1 MSPKGLTE
9 ATNGR
14 DNRQA
19 CEIPNRIGKNNMINY
34 GSLEPP
40 PACLCGLVGRGRRR
54 GPGARVPGGLRWSAR
69 RRGRRV
75 HGPRDSSGPGAA
87 GPAGTAPLSRRAQA
101 RLCSR
106 GVPGARGAGL
116 ARGPQGRAGA
126 PGRGLRGRRGW
137 APSGRRQLSR
147 TRGREGGVRRGTPIW
162 TRFPPAPAARRK
174 SRPEAAAGPL
184 WAQSPGPS
192 GRPRAPTSP
201 FVLPAQQLCLDPQHP
216 PCGRD

>member
-40 PACLCGLVGRGRRR
+40 PACLCGLAGRGRRR

-87 GPAGTAPLSRRAQA
+87 GPAGTAPRSRPSTGSPLFAGSPGSTR
-101 RLCSR
+101 R
-106 GVPGARGAGL
+106 GPGQGTAGARGGAGPRPPWAAWL
-116 ARGPQGRAGA
+116 GSEWQATTVENAGA
-126 PGRGLRGRRGW
+126 G
-137 APSGRRQLSR
+137 GRRQARDAHLDPLSSR
-147 TRGREGGVRRGTPIW
+147 SSRQEEVKAGGGGRAAVGAEPWPLG
-162 TRFPPAPAARRK
+162 PAPGAHLALCPSCPAAV
-174 SRPEAAAGPL
+174 P
-184 WAQSPGPS
+184 
-192 GRPRAPTSP
+192 
-201 FVLPAQQLCLDPQHP
+201 
-216 PCGRD
+216 